1 MNHGVGL
8 QTIESGELGIGAND
22 GRRMPFCKPNAGAS
36 LCRLL
41 LVRRAP
47 QVYWD
52 AAMPIATPAQYRAML
67 DAAQKGGYAYPAI
80 NVTSIVTINGALR
93 AFAEA
98 KSDGIIQVSTGG
110 GEFASGTAV
119 KDAAYGAIVLAEAAH
134 LLAEKYDVLIA
145 LHTDHCQPKKVETFL
160 RPLLEASKKRIAA
173 GKGPLFQS
181 HMLDASE
188 LPLAENLELSKKLL
202 KECADLD
209 IILEVEAGVVGG
221 EEDGHDT
228 SGVPAEKL
236 YTTPADMV
244 AVYEALQPIGR
255 FLFAAT
261 FGNVHGAY
269 KPGAVKLKPTIL
281 RDGQKAVM
289 DKHGAAAE
297 MDLVFHGGSGSELSE
312 IRETLDYGVVKM
324 NIDTDTQY
332 AFTRPIVTHICQNI
346 EGVLKIDGEVGD
358 KKAYDPRAYLKKAEA
373 GLCERMKIACDD
385 LKSTGQ
391 TIFGKA

>member
-1 MNHGVGL
+1 MS
-8 QTIESGELGIGAND
+8 E
-22 GRRMPFCKPNAGAS
+22 NARISADSALSPARPVITHAS
-36 LCRLL
+36 
-41 LVRRAP
+41 V
-47 QVYWD
+47 
-52 AAMPIATPAQYRAML
+52 MPIATPAQYRAML

-80 NVTSIVTINGALR
+80 NVTSLTTINGALR

-98 KSDGIIQVSTGG
+98 KSDGIIQISTGG

-145 LHTDHCQPKKVETFL
+145 LHTDHCQPKKVDSFL

-188 LPLAENLELSKKLL
+188 LPLAENLELSRKLL
-202 KECADLD
+202 KECVELD

-289 DKHGAAAE
+289 DKHGKDAE

-358 KKAYDPRAYLKKAEA
+358 KKTYDPRSYLKKGET
-373 GLCERMKIACDD
+373 GLCERMKVACDD
-385 LKSTGQ
+385 LRSSGN